1 MGYFGRAALPQ
12 ALSAVTA
19 ACLMVKASVFRE
31 VNGLDEGL
39 SVAFNDVDFCL
50 RVREAGY
57 RNVWTPYAEM
67 YHHESA
73 SRGTEDTPEKQAR
86 FNGEIAFMKNRWGT
100 LLAKDP
106 YYSPNLTIER
116 EDFSFAKTP
125 RVQTIRDMI

>member
-1 MGYFGRAALPQ
+1 
-12 ALSAVTA
+12 
-19 ACLMVKASVFRE
+19 
-31 VNGLDEGL
+31 
-39 SVAFNDVDFCL
+39 
-50 RVREAGY
+50 
-57 RNVWTPYAEM
+57 M